1 MIHHL
6 RQWAEFTGDD
16 MAVLDIPSNFKLT
29 VGINIYDNLTLGL
42 LEVEIITC
50 KSLTLGQFYF
60 TWLGFGH
67 FTFRH
72 FYFRH
77 YDFRQFEN

>member
-1 MIHHL
+1 
-6 RQWAEFTGDD
+6 
-16 MAVLDIPSNFKLT
+16 MAVLVIPSNFELT
-29 VGINIYDNLTLGL
+29 VDIAIYDHLTLGL

-67 FTFRH
+67 FTLLIHAVDTMIGGYLNLFTMAT
-72 FYFRH
+72 
-77 YDFRQFEN
+77 DNSL

>member
-1 MIHHL
+1 
-6 RQWAEFTGDD
+6 

-29 VGINIYDNLTLGL
+29 VGIISLDNLTLGL

-50 KSLTLGQFYF
+50 KILTLGQFYF

-67 FTFRH
+67 FTSH
-72 FYFRH
+72 IHAVDTMMGGYLNLGTMAK
-77 YDFRQFEN
+77 DNSL